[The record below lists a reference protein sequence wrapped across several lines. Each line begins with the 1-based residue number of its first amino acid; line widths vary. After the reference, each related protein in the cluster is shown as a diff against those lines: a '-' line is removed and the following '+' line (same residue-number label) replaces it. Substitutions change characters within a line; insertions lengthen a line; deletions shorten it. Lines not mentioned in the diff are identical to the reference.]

1 MEPMKFRLLHVDM
14 LEYVTKSME
23 CIVRAGYGLEF
34 IHANG
39 VYEVK
44 RRAPGGL
51 TSQQIGCD
59 IESISGQMFAVT
71 PDIDTNG
78 VVSLKIE
85 ESLSR

>member
-1 MEPMKFRLLHVDM
+1 MKVRLMRGDM
-14 LEYVTKSME
+14 LESVVKFME
-23 CIVRAGYGLEF
+23 SIVRAGYGLEL
-34 IHANG
+34 IHTNG

-44 RRAPGGL
+44 RRAPGGGL
-51 TSQQIGCD
+51 TSQQIGCE
-59 IESISGQMFAVT
+59 IESGTSGQMFAVT